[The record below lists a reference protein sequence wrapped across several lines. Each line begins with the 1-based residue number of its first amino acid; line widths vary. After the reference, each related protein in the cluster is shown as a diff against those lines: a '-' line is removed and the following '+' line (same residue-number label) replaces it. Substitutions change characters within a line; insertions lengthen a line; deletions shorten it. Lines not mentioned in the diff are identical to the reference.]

1 VCSIAAPLLLVTTA
15 LEDAGV
21 PQQLFGSVP
30 DVIVLGV
37 FGHASRTDAARSR
50 AGSEPVI
57 DLRSTSGAT
66 VEGEGSEAVTTVSLG
81 RVPGERTGTRE
92 IAAQIAEVIEHI
104 GASTVAMSLGLG
116 GADHLE
122 ASDAALLARRRTRRR
137 VRWIVYSDGDPA
149 TDAGRVA
156 RRRMLLLVR
165 GIRLE
170 PVVVAEAPMGS
181 TVRYWE
187 IRAADR

>member
-1 VCSIAAPLLLVTTA
+1 VCSIAAPLLLVTTS

-37 FGHASRTDAARSR
+37 FGHAGRTEARSH

-57 DLRSTSGAT
+57 DLRSTPGTA
-66 VEGEGSEAVTTVSLG
+66 VEGEASDAVTTVSLG
-81 RVPGERTGTRE
+81 RVAGERTGTRE
-92 IAAQIAEVIEHI
+92 IATQIAEVIEHI

-137 VRWIVYSDGDPA
+137 VRWVVYSDGDPA